1 MTDFNQ
7 DDRITPP
14 TQVTPDPTP
23 DNSRRKK
30 LSSDELIALFLAFTG
45 IGSILFWTLGQKTSP
60 INLGSLTSGTPSFTQ
75 NGNPSAIATPST
87 DGVLFTGTAKPTST
101 TSMTTASTQGADGNS
116 SKWTSAPTPQ
126 TSAGSTAAPENPSG
140 SANGGAK
147 TAVMAAAGVAAG
159 AGATAA
165 QSGDGVKP
173 VASPTTASIS
183 PTRTSSAKGSIE
195 KPVAAKQ
202 FSDVPSDFWAKDAI
216 ASLSSRG
223 IITGYTD
230 NTFNPNKAINRAEFA
245 IIVQKAFDKPK
256 TKDAMK
262 FTDIKEGFPAAAAI
276 DEATQTG
283 FMNGYPGGLFKP
295 DQPIPRLE
303 MLSAIATGMNLKP
316 QGDPTQTLSRY
327 TDAKDL
333 PNWAVPKVSSAIE
346 AGIKIP
352 DGTLLEPTKIAT
364 RADAAM
370 FVYQALINDG
380 TIKP

>member
-14 TQVTPDPTP
+14 VAVTPDPTP
-23 DNSRRKK
+23 DNTRRKK

-75 NGNPSAIATPST
+75 NGNPTAIATPSV
-87 DGVLFTGTAKPTST
+87 DGVIFNGTAKPTSST
-101 TSMTTASTQGADGNS
+101 AMTTTPDAGTERRNQ
-116 SKWTSAPTPQ
+116 WTPAPTTPPPA
-126 TSAGSTAAPENPSG
+126 TETASSNAGNPSAGS
-140 SANGGAK
+140 
-147 TAVMAAAGVAAG
+147 
-159 AGATAA
+159 AA
-165 QSGDGVKP
+165 QSGDVVKP
-173 VASPTTASIS
+173 IPSPTA
-183 PTRTSSAKGSIE
+183 SAKGSLE

-202 FSDVPSDFWAKDAI
+202 FSDVPNDFWAKDAI
-216 ASLSSRG
+216 AALSSRG
-223 IITGYTD
+223 MITGYAD

-256 TKDAMK
+256 TKDVMK

-276 DEATQTG
+276 DAATQTG

-295 DQPIPRLE
+295 EQAIPRLE
-303 MLSAIATGMNLKP
+303 MLSAIATGMSLKP

-327 TDAKDL
+327 SDAKDL

-352 DGTLLEPTKIAT
+352 DGTLLEPTKTAT
-364 RADAAM
+364 RAEAAM
-370 FVYQALINDG
+370 FIYQALINDG
-380 TIKP
+380 KIKP